1 MTDQYKLIDD
11 LHEELETVH
20 EGLGQYDGIELKNDT
35 RPDHSSLKKEP
46 AKNTAIF

>member
-20 EGLGQYDGIELKNDT
+20 EGLGPVRWNRT
-35 RPDHSSLKKEP
+35 
-46 AKNTAIF
+46 